1 MRQLLEKED
10 KMGIAILTSQLI
22 SESSKPDYAKIRTM
36 QAIRVLEP
44 SIGRAETVD
53 LIFKIVA
60 SFCSGLNVVRNMNEY
75 QMIDTAIFL
84 RDEAFDYKHLDCDYR
99 LEDFAVMFT
108 LAKRGK
114 IGKIM
119 DRIDC
124 SVIAQILD
132 EYHFI
137 RKRERENFERKQ
149 IEPAKVQPENASYVP
164 IEKVTHALN
173 QLVEARKKFENQEV
187 DVDAEIKR
195 KQQIISN
202 QRKQWENE

>member
-1 MRQLLEKED
+1 MA
-10 KMGIAILTSQLI
+10 IAILTSQLI
-22 SESSKPDYAKIRTM
+22 SESSRPDYAKIRTM
-36 QAIRVLEP
+36 PAIRILEP
-44 SIGRAETVD
+44 SIGRVETLD
-53 LIFKIVA
+53 LISKIVA
-60 SFCSGLNVVRNMNEY
+60 SFCSGVNVVRNMNVD

-84 RDEAFDYKHLDCDYR
+84 RDEAFDDKHLDCDYR
-99 LEDFAVMFT
+99 LEDYAVMFT

-137 RKRERENFERKQ
+137 RKRERENFDKKQ
-149 IEPAKVQPENASYVP
+149 IDPVTVQPENASYVP
-164 IEKVTHALN
+164 IEKVTQELN
-173 QLVEARKKFENQEV
+173 KLVEARKKFENQEV
-187 DVDAEIKR
+187 DIEAEIKR
-195 KQQIISN
+195 KQQIIAN